1 LRGTL
6 LKNIK
11 INRHIERKNLVGQ
24 VIEKMCGEVD
34 VKVEELRGGESE
46 EMGGGGEGQGSL
58 WVESG
63 DGDIHGG
70 DCAAFRGGGIGD
82 CDGDSKR
89 GGSEIILMFFE
100 QRLPKTSPKDV
111 MPSR

>member
-1 LRGTL
+1 MPFPVFFTDDAARDLVEVYDYIALQDGRQKADHVL
-6 LKNIK
+6 EQV
-11 INRHIERKNLVGQ
+11 ERAFSRLSNSP
-24 VIEKMCGEVD
+24 
-34 VKVEELRGGESE
+34 GGVPI
-46 EMGGGGEGQGSL
+46 L
-58 WVESG
+58 
-63 DGDIHGG
+63 GG

-100 QRLPKTSPKDV
+100 QRPPKTSPKDV

>member
-1 LRGTL
+1 L

-46 EMGGGGEGQGSL
+46 EMGGEAKAAYGLNREMGISMAEIARHLGVGASAIAMAIRKEEG
-58 WVESG
+58 
-63 DGDIHGG
+63 
-70 DCAAFRGGGIGD
+70 A
-82 CDGDSKR
+82 K
-89 GGSEIILMFFE
+89 
-100 QRLPKTSPKDV
+100 
-111 MPSR
+111 